1 MEIEKLK
8 EEKSL
13 LKALEEK
20 DSKAIKDIEERV
32 EKGEVVRLF

>member
-1 MEIEKLK
+1 MEIEKAK

-20 DSKAIKDIEERV
+20 DSKAVKDIEKRAEN
-32 EKGEVVRLF
+32 GEVVRLI